1 MPKGSHSS
9 ITQAVDASLRQG
21 HATLQSSLAARP
33 QHSLRSQPQLQTS
46 AQLRTQLLYLPWCPA
61 QGHSAGALWQSL
73 AHCAHCRQAAQT
85 VSCPCKLRCLLHTSV
100 LHSCLL
106 HTNSMP
112 LWTPVAN
119 APLGH
124 CQPCRLGDPAQ
135 PYKTQPMPS
144 HHSAPQQQST
154 GLL

>member
-1 MPKGSHSS
+1 MPKGSHSP

-33 QHSLRSQPQLQTS
+33 RHSLRSQPQLQTS

-61 QGHSAGALWQSL
+61 QGHSAGALWQ
-73 AHCAHCRQAAQT
+73 
-85 VSCPCKLRCLLHTSV
+85 CPLPPSRSDCELPLQRCLLHTSV